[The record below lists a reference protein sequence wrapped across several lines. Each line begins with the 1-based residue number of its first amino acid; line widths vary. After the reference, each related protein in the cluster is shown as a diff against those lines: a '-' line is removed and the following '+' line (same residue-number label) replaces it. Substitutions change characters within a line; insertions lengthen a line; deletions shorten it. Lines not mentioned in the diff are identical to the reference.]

1 VPPVATA
8 VEALKVVVQVG
19 CVESAVLDCPL
30 TQPLNCGET
39 VGTASPYVG
48 VMLEAVIVSCFFAI
62 VMLPLGYVNE

>member
-1 VPPVATA
+1 M
-8 VEALKVVVQVG
+8 
-19 CVESAVLDCPL
+19 LDCPL